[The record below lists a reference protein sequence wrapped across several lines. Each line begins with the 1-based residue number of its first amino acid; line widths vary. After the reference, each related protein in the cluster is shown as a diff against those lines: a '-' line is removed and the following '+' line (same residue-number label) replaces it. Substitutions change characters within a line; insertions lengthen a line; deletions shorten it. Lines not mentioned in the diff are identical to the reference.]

1 MIRKWTPDADAPKT
15 EDPRALEVRRYFERL
30 PRMRS
35 LILQQKERIADL
47 KNAATTTTSRVSGAS
62 GRSGVSDK
70 VGNNTD
76 AAMDAEKHLHEM
88 KCQYAEMQKEAI
100 DFAYLLNADPASIKR
115 SRCITLCY
123 VEGKTRAAAAGE
135 VGYSNARTVSTAI
148 SEGFRQLAEIWED
161 TPFCDFDS
169 FAQ

>member
-1 MIRKWTPDADAPKT
+1 MIQSWTPDADAPKQEST
-15 EDPRALEVRRYFERL
+15 CALAVRRYFERL
-30 PRMRS
+30 PRMRA

-47 KNAATTTTSRVSGAS
+47 KNAATTTTSSVSGAS
-62 GRSGVSDK
+62 GHSGVSDK

-76 AAMDAEKHLHEM
+76 AAMDAEKHLQKM

-123 VEGKTRAAAAGE
+123 VEGKTRAVAAGE

-148 SEGFRQLAEIWED
+148 SEGFRQLAEIWAD

>member
-1 MIRKWTPDADAPKT
+1 
-15 EDPRALEVRRYFERL
+15 
-30 PRMRS
+30 
-35 LILQQKERIADL
+35 
-47 KNAATTTTSRVSGAS
+47 
-62 GRSGVSDK
+62 
-70 VGNNTD
+70 
-76 AAMDAEKHLHEM
+76 
-88 KCQYAEMQKEAI
+88 MQKEAI

-135 VGYSNARTVSTAI
+135 VSYSNARTVSTAI
-148 SEGFRQLAEIWED
+148 SEGFRQLAEIWVD